1 MAGRETCVIRRKGK
15 IIFKEKFILE
25 RIFPSSLSFKDKQ
38 EDKEKIFLNKNCP
51 QRLLIF
57 CMLFIY
63 FFYGID
69 AARSFVKKEKKKK
82 MFSTTRKKREVLKDT
97 LKKVEFYKTCASRR
111 IINIIYRCKFF
122 SRIFNKIAL
131 LIKYAKRYYDIQRLI
146 HYVKQIPEE
155 YCIKCELRMPH

>member
-82 MFSTTRKKREVLKDT
+82 NV
-97 LKKVEFYKTCASRR
+97 
-111 IINIIYRCKFF
+111 
-122 SRIFNKIAL
+122 FNNEKE
-131 LIKYAKRYYDIQRLI
+131 KGSFKRYF
-146 HYVKQIPEE
+146 K
-155 YCIKCELRMPH
+155 KS